1 MKNKILLIIPAL
13 LTLSAC
19 SFLENNTGKS
29 GGDDTTRKTAAET
42 YLETSITVSGEEK
55 DKDSFLAS
63 VPDYSTISPE
73 TKNYNYCT
81 VNYSA
86 AKEMTGD
93 QNPGHPSFLLT
104 ANHTETAWFWE
115 INVEGNDVYQY
126 GPEAI
131 NKTASE
137 IVAADPIS
145 GDARECRYI
154 VGQDVYY
161 FASRST
167 QVLGKY
173 TYYRRYEYK
182 FNQFGDVVEADSYE
196 GYTTSSGDSFNSSR
210 HSYTVAFSIKQ

>member
-1 MKNKILLIIPAL
+1 MKKKILLIIPAL
-13 LTLSAC
+13 FTLSAC
-19 SFLENNTGKS
+19 GFLEKNTGKPS
-29 GGDDTTRKTAAET
+29 GDDTTRKTAAET
-42 YLETSITVSGEEK
+42 YLEAAITVNGEEK
-55 DKDSFLAS
+55 DKDAFLAS

-81 VNYSA
+81 VNYSV
-86 AKEMTGD
+86 AKEVTGD

-115 INVEGNDVYQY
+115 IHIKGNDIYQN

-145 GDARECRYI
+145 GDTRECKYI
-154 VGQDVYY
+154 VEQDIYY
-161 FASRST
+161 FVSRST

-182 FNQFGDVVEADSYE
+182 FNQFGDVMEADSYE
-196 GYTTSSGDSFNSSR
+196 GYMTSAGESFNSSR
-210 HSYTVAFSIKQ
+210 YSYTVAFSTRQ